1 MERQIKS
8 NLKVLLLTQWDFFKQ
23 TFVHWKYLRNADGI
37 CDSFVPIAFSLITL
51 IILKSVVTKTINKKE
66 VYMRQVIRFEHTIK
80 SIMISTLETIWAI
93 GTSITASAVMI
104 Q

>member
-1 MERQIKS
+1 
-8 NLKVLLLTQWDFFKQ
+8 
-23 TFVHWKYLRNADGI
+23 
-37 CDSFVPIAFSLITL
+37 
-51 IILKSVVTKTINKKE
+51 
-66 VYMRQVIRFEHTIK
+66 MRQVIRFEHTIK